1 MDISLEQHDAVSVI
15 TWNDCQNRINYDSLA
30 RLSELF
36 QQLADTDGPQV
47 VVWTGVDKFF
57 SNGLDL
63 ERFGS
68 NPDEMV
74 ETIRRL
80 DHLFGQILVHPAY
93 VIAALNGHAFAGG
106 AMLSLTADYRIMRS
120 DRGYWCLN
128 EVDINM
134 FLPPNMADVVMSRMP
149 LHSALEAM
157 NTARRYSAEEAV
169 AANIV
174 ERAEAGD
181 RVMPVALEYAS
192 YIATKNRRGIATH
205 KEYVFGDLARRLRSA

>member
-1 MDISLEQHDAVSVI
+1 VDISLEYHDAVALI
-15 TWNDCQNRINYDSLA
+15 TWNDGQNRINYDSLA
-30 RLSELF
+30 RLSEIF
-36 QQLADTDGPQV
+36 SELADADGPQA

-63 ERFGS
+63 DRFAA
-68 NPDEMV
+68 NPEEMG

-80 DHLFGQILVHPAY
+80 DHLFAQILVHPGY

-134 FLPPNMADVVMSRMP
+134 YLPPNMADVVMSRMP

-157 NTARRYSAEEAV
+157 NTARRYSATDAL
-169 AANIV
+169 AANII
-174 ERAEAGD
+174 ERAEPGEA
-181 RVMPVALEYAS
+181 VLPSALEYGA

>member
-1 MDISLEQHDAVSVI
+1 MDISLEQHDAVAVI
-15 TWNDCQNRINYDSLA
+15 TWNEGQNRINYDSLA
-30 RLSELF
+30 RLSQIF
-36 QQLADTDGPQV
+36 QELADTDGPQA
-47 VVWTGVDKFF
+47 VVWTGADKFF

-68 NPDEMV
+68 NPEELV

-93 VIAALNGHAFAGG
+93 VVAAINGHAFAGG
-106 AMLSLTADYRIMRS
+106 AMLSLTADYRVMRS

-134 FLPPNMADVVMSRMP
+134 SLPPNMADVVMSRMP
-149 LHSALEAM
+149 RHSALEAM

-174 ERAEAGD
+174 ERAEPGD
-181 RVMPVALEYAS
+181 RVLPVAMEYAAL
-192 YIATKNRRGIATH
+192 IATKNRRGIASH
-205 KEYVFGDLARRLRSA
+205 KEYVFGELARRLRSA